1 MRVVVSGAS
10 GLIGRH
16 LVRHLRDEGHEV
28 VTLVRREPRS
38 PGEVRWDPAAGELD
52 PTALGTV
59 DGAVNLSGAG
69 VGDHR
74 WTPAHKDLV
83 MSSRVDSTR
92 TLVRALLALD
102 APPAVLVNASAI
114 GAYGDAGEAVLTEA
128 SPRGTG
134 FLADVVARW
143 EEATAPAAEAGVRV
157 ALARTG
163 LLADPG
169 GGAFGQLLTLFRL
182 GLGGRL
188 GDGRHWWSLISTPDE
203 VAALTFLLQRPVA
216 GPVNL
221 ACPQPARNA
230 EVTRA
235 LGRAVHR
242 PAVLTVPPLALR
254 VALGEFAGEV
264 TASQR
269 VVPAALLR
277 AGFRFQHPDA
287 AAVTGWLAGAPSTG

>member
-16 LVRHLRDEGHEV
+16 LVRHLREQGHEV
-28 VTLVRREPRS
+28 VTLVRREPRG
-38 PGEVRWDPAAGELD
+38 PGEVPWDPAAGRLD
-52 PTALGTV
+52 PARLGPV

-74 WTPAHKDLV
+74 WTDAHKQLV
-83 MSSRVDSTR
+83 LSSRVDSTR
-92 TLVRALLALD
+92 TLVRALLSLET
-102 APPAVLVNASAI
+102 APRVLVNASAI
-114 GAYGDAGEAVLTEA
+114 GAYGDAGEAVLTEDA
-128 SPRGTG
+128 PWGTD
-134 FLADVVARW
+134 FLAEVVARW

-169 GGAFGQLLTLFRL
+169 GGAFGRLLTLFRL
-182 GLGGRL
+182 GLGGPL

-203 VAALTFLLQRPVA
+203 VAALTFLLEQPVS

-221 ACPQPARNA
+221 ACPAPARNA

-235 LGRAVHR
+235 LGRALHR
-242 PAVLTVPPLALR
+242 PALLTVPRPALR
-254 VALGEFAGEV
+254 LALGEFSEQV
-264 TASQR
+264 LASQR
-269 VVPAALLR
+269 VVPRALLD

-287 AAVTGWLAGAPSTG
+287 VSIAGWLTGARPGG